1 MNFKTPDVIQGN
13 HNKEH
18 KDRLFKAIF
27 GRDTEQSKKWR
38 LDLYNALNDSNYTD
52 PDALE
57 LNTIENVI
65 YIKMYN
71 DVSFLIDSQMTLY
84 EHQSSPNPNMPM
96 RGLLYLAE
104 LYQKHI
110 AKEGKKLISEQLIR
124 IPNPN
129 FIVFYNGKQKRPEQ
143 YDLKLSDAFIHEDK
157 SGRFEWTAHVI
168 NINENRNLPLQ
179 KKCKP
184 LYDYVR
190 FVSRIKHNKDVL
202 KMTPN
207 EAVNEAVEWAIK
219 ENLLDGLIAYEK
231 EEVMGTL
238 LTEYDEEAF
247 IKTLLGDGYEK
258 GKQEKAV
265 EDARNF
271 LAKGINPEIIAECT
285 GLPLEEVQKLQAE
298 LAVNA

>member
-1 MNFKTPDVIQGN
+1 MNFKTPYVIQGN
-13 HNKEH
+13 HNKEY

-27 GRDTEQSKKWR
+27 GRDTEQSKRWR

-84 EHQSSPNPNMPM
+84 EQQSSPNPNMPM
-96 RGLLYLAE
+96 RGLIYLAE

-110 AKEGKKLISEQLIR
+110 AKEGKKLISEQLIK

-129 FIVFYNGKQKRPEQ
+129 FVVFYNGRQVRPEQ

-168 NINENRNLPLQ
+168 NINENRNLSLQ
-179 KKCKP
+179 KKCKS
-184 LYDYVR
+184 LYDYIQ
-190 FVSRIKHNKDVL
+190 FTSRIKENKD
-202 KMTPN
+202 KGMPTEKAID
-207 EAVNEAVEWAIK
+207 EAIDWASQH
-219 ENLLDGLIAYEK
+219 NLLEGYIREQKA
-231 EEVMGTL
+231 EVRMTL
-238 LTEYDEEAF
+238 LTEYDEEAS
-247 IKTLLGDGYEK
+247 IRGWLRDGVIQ
-258 GKQEKAV
+258 GKL
-265 EDARNF
+265 EDAANM
-271 LAKGINPEIIAECT
+271 LKKKYPTSDISEIT
-285 GLPLEEVQKLQAE
+285 GLPLEQVMKLQKQIPVKA
-298 LAVNA
+298 